1 MRRAM
6 IFIGSLLLVL
16 QAGDAQWKTQ
26 PQDKVPVGESLMR
39 TDGDG
44 LLFGWFDPSRFSM
57 GHTYSLSYTTM
68 GGKGYS
74 LGEYTNS
81 MRYQISDPL
90 SIRLDLSLSHS
101 PFDSYGGKLG
111 QELSGF
117 RISRAELNYQ
127 PSKNTFLQIQF
138 RQLPPSQYL
147 MGFGSSFYNNS
158 LWRDEVLEPYR

>member
-1 MRRAM
+1 MRLL
-6 IFIGSLLLVL
+6 IFVVLFLLVSTS
-16 QAGDAQWKTQ
+16 AEAQWKSRT
-26 PQDKVPVGESLMR
+26 PDKVPVGESLVR
-39 TDGDG
+39 SGDGG
-44 LLFGWFDPSRFSM
+44 LLFGWFDPARFSM
-57 GHTYSLSYTTM
+57 GHSYSMSYTTSRGM
-68 GGKGYS
+68 GYS

-117 RISRAELNYQ
+117 RISRAELNYR
-127 PSKNTFLQIQF
+127 PSDNTFLQIQF
-138 RQLPPSQYL
+138 RQVPSSRYL
-147 MGFGSSFYNNS
+147 MGFDSPYRNG